1 MATSKSIEAIL
12 KARDANFTS
21 TFSKAANAL
30 RNFSGNTGKAGS
42 GIKSIVAGLGLYKV
56 ATAAASVVTNSF
68 GSALRRA
75 DTMQNFSRNMTVML
89 GSSSKA
95 KQMLDELT
103 VATKGTAYGLDA
115 AAKTAQGFSTAGQSM
130 DKATRN
136 TKNFMNAISF
146 YGSGTNEQLS
156 QVTLQMQ
163 QMAAKGKANMGDL
176 NGAVQAGIPVYRM
189 YAEVTGQST
198 QDVMDSLSAGAITS
212 EEFFDGLDKAI
223 NQGTKSFPKISDAA
237 KSAGSTWQGSFDNM
251 KAATTRGVLS
261 IVNSVDTLT
270 KSITGTSLKEYVAQI
285 GTTFETV
292 LTSIGNNLQQL
303 AVKVK
308 PYTDAFKT
316 AFDGVGRNVANA
328 IKSVLNAL
336 GDLYG
341 GFGKTDSVAKFDLS
355 MQSVAQRINQLS
367 SFIQAHAKQI
377 ATLIDTVGKLALAYK
392 GLQFISGLAAPFVE
406 FGAKAAKAL
415 EPVSAKLIDLSV
427 SGVASMK
434 SFGSGIASVLEST
447 RIRAMLFSDGF
458 SQALQ
463 PKLLGESSSKISMF
477 FKGIVSGSAEAVPS
491 LTKVSNG
498 FKTFG
503 LTVVHPVTSLKT
515 LSASLIATST
525 AAGGSGTIMS
535 GVGVKVSNAFKS
547 MATGGL
553 SASKALSAGVVSSL
567 SLVGVILAAIV
578 VVIAS
583 VAAAWTSNFA
593 NIQGFTKSAFNSMKP
608 AIDNIKKSFESMKPA
623 LTQVGSAFKV
633 IGAILIGTV
642 VVAIAAVV
650 DAVQVVIATFKS
662 LWDLLKAVGNGFK
675 GVAQAMKGDFKGAGK
690 TFSEAG
696 KNLGQIK
703 KNYTD
708 VWDNSALRGVANS
721 TKELGK
727 ATDNTS
733 NSQKNLKAAMDS
745 TKASADQLSG
755 TFSKLNQDT
764 QTAAQKIQ
772 EAFGDNEVM
781 QKFNS
786 DTLSL
791 IENGGQ
797 QRQAAIDKYN
807 NAIKDS
813 DGKSANERQGIMQKA
828 NADFMA
834 DFQKSRT
841 DLLTVNNQYSEM
853 LKTNTDKSGQQMNE
867 SQRVALVNARNAV
880 VEELA
885 TTNQSYVSKLLE
897 RVQMG
902 DTVSKEETT
911 QALTNLRESNAQQV
925 EVMNT
930 NNAEIA
936 ALKQAQAQSSDE
948 VQKAQFQQEIVNLQ
962 NKNQS
967 LTESQTAF
975 GETWLALQASQQQT
989 TAAQLAVALGNE
1001 KNLTDQ
1007 NLQGILLSYQT
1018 QGASL
1023 TEQMTI
1029 MAAMLQSKGVEGAT
1043 NLVTALQS
1051 GDMTAV
1057 GASMT
1062 ASVSAGLA
1070 TLPPSMFTNGEK
1082 GRSDFINAL
1091 KAGDSTAAGKFLKDG
1106 VTNETSKTAA
1116 QTGADGKAAADNY
1129 NKNVES
1135 GKGGAKASGTGLG
1148 LETFNGI
1155 KSKDGD
1161 IANTGKKQGSDYSK
1175 GVEQSKGQA
1184 RSAGSSLAN
1193 SAKDGASSVGGFK
1206 GIVSNMAEGVA
1217 TGIRSNTDSAVS
1229 AMQSL
1234 VSKVNA
1240 EAKKKAEIK
1249 SPSRLFKREVGSF
1262 IALGVASGIQDNTSN
1277 AVNAMR
1283 DLISKASQV
1292 AIDGFNVDLGFD
1304 GEVTSATSPLNTKLD
1319 SLIEATKKKLIIDGS
1334 AVVGGHP
1341 DTIDKIGYN
1350 NYQDK
1355 GRLSLF

>member
-30 RNFSGNTGKAGS
+30 RSFSGSTGKAGS

-89 GSSSKA
+89 GTTEKA
-95 KQMLDELT
+95 KSMLDELNT
-103 VATKGTAYGLDA
+103 AAKGTSYGLDVV
-115 AAKTAQGFSTAGQSM
+115 AKAAQGFSTAGQTM

-136 TKNFMNAISF
+136 TKNFMNAVSF

-163 QMAAKGKANMGDL
+163 QMAAKGRANMGDL
-176 NGAVQAGIPVYRM
+176 NSAVQAGIPVYRM
-189 YAEVTGQST
+189 YAEATGQST
-198 QDVMDSLSAGAITS
+198 DDVMGALSDGLISA

-223 NQGTKSFPKISDAA
+223 NQGTKDFPKISDAA

-341 GFGKTDSVAKFDLS
+341 GFGNTDSVAKFDLS

-415 EPVSAKLIDLSV
+415 EPVSAKIIDISKNGLS
-427 SGVASMK
+427 A
-434 SFGSGIASVLEST
+434 FGPFGKGLSSILDDV

-458 SQALQ
+458 SQAIK
-463 PKLLGESSSKISMF
+463 PKGLGESKQLISTF
-477 FKGIVSGSAEAVPS
+477 FEGIKSGSVEVMP
-491 LTKVSNG
+491 
-498 FKTFG
+498 G
-503 LTVVHPVTSLKT
+503 LTRVSSGLKSLATSAAHPITSIKS

-525 AAGGSGTIMS
+525 AANGSGTIMH

-553 SASKALSAGVVSSL
+553 SASKALSVGVVSSL
-567 SLVGVILAAIV
+567 SIVGVILAAIV

-593 NIQGFTKSAFNSMKP
+593 NIQGFTKSAFNAMKP
-608 AIDNIKKSFESMKPA
+608 AIDNIKKSFEQMKPA

-633 IGAILIGTV
+633 IGAIVIGTV
-642 VVAIAAVV
+642 VVALAATL
-650 DAVQVVIATFKS
+650 DIVQGVIAGFKS
-662 LWDLLKAVGNGFK
+662 AYDTLKGLGNGIK
-675 GVAQAMKGDFKGAGK
+675 GVWQSIRGHDDEAAKSFDK
-690 TFSEAG
+690 AG
-696 KNLGQIK
+696 KNFKQAK
-703 KNYTD
+703 TNYTD
-708 VWDNSALRGVANS
+708 VWDNSALRGVISS
-721 TKELGK
+721 TNELGK

-772 EAFGDNEVM
+772 EAFGDNQVM

-786 DTLSL
+786 DTLAL

-807 NAIKDS
+807 NAIKES

-834 DFQKSRT
+834 GFQKSRT

-853 LKTNTDKSGQQMNE
+853 LKTNTDKSGQQLNE

-902 DTVSKEETT
+902 DTISKEETT

-1007 NLQGILLSYQT
+1007 NLQGILLSYQA

-1070 TLPPSMFTNGEK
+1070 TLPKDMFVGGED
-1082 GRSDFINAL
+1082 GRNKFIAAL
-1091 KAGDSTAAGKFLKDG
+1091 KAGDTTGAGKQLVDGATSQTSQTAAKTGK
-1106 VTNETSKTAA
+1106 
-1116 QTGADGKAAADNY
+1116 DGKAGADSYTGNL
-1129 NKNVES
+1129 EA
-1135 GKGGAKASGTGLG
+1135 GKIGAKAAGTGLG
-1148 LETFNGI
+1148 TETSNGV
-1155 KSKDGD
+1155 KSKNGD

-1193 SAKDGASSVGGFK
+1193 SAKEGASSVGGFK
-1206 GIVSNMAEGVA
+1206 GIGSNMAEGVA

-1283 DLISKASQV
+1283 NLISKASQV
-1292 AIDGFNVDLGFD
+1292 ALGGFNVDLGFN

-1319 SLIEATKKKLIIDGS
+1319 SLIEATKQKLIIDGS

>member
-30 RNFSGNTGKAGS
+30 RSFSGSTATAGG
-42 GIKSIVAGLGLYKV
+42 GIKSIVAGLGIFKV

-68 GSALRRA
+68 GAALNRA

-189 YAEVTGQST
+189 YAEVTGKST
-198 QDVMDSLSAGAITS
+198 QEVMDSLSDGKITS

-341 GFGKTDSVAKFDLS
+341 GFGKTDSVAKFDIS
-355 MQSVAQRINQLS
+355 MQHVAQRINQLS

-434 SFGSGIASVLEST
+434 NFGSGIASVLEST

-463 PKLLGESSSKISMF
+463 PKLLGESSNKISMF

-503 LTVVHPVTSLKT
+503 LTVAHPVTSLKT

-525 AAGGSGTIMS
+525 AAGGSGTIIG
-535 GVGVKVSNAFKS
+535 GVGLKVSNAFKA
-547 MATGGL
+547 MATGGVT
-553 SASKALSAGVVSSL
+553 ALRSL
-567 SLVGVILAAIV
+567 GAALLANPIGLILGAIAIAV
-578 VVIAS
+578 AS

-608 AIDNIKKSFESMKPA
+608 AIDNIKKSFEGMKPA

-650 DAVQVVIATFKS
+650 DAVQLVIATFKS
-662 LWDLLKAVGNGFK
+662 LWDILKAVGNGFK

-696 KNLGQIK
+696 KNLEQVK

-853 LKTNTDKSGQQMNE
+853 LKTNTDKSGQQLNE

-902 DTVSKEETT
+902 DTISKEETT

-1007 NLQGILLSYQT
+1007 NLQGILLSYQA

-1116 QTGADGKAAADNY
+1116 QTGADGKSAADNY

-1206 GIVSNMAEGVA
+1206 GIGSNMAEGVA

-1283 DLISKASQV
+1283 NLISKASQV
-1292 AIDGFNVDLGFD
+1292 ALGGFNVDLGFN

-1319 SLIEATKKKLIIDGS
+1319 SLIEATKQKLIIDGS